1 MSWQLIESDTAL
13 ADVLAEAQQVD
24 SVVID
29 TEFMRRNTFFPEV
42 AVLQISFGGTA
53 WLIDPLAISDTSA
66 LAALLTD
73 PGVVKVLHSGSEDLE
88 VFQRWL
94 GVLPQP
100 LFDSQRAAA
109 LLDMGFGLGYG
120 ALVEAVCHV
129 ELEKGETRSD
139 WLQRPLTQSQCHYA
153 AQDVIYLHDIW
164 LSLSQKCREQNKYD
178 WVLADGEDAVAT
190 LASNGRDYYKRI
202 KSAWKL
208 DGRQLATLM
217 AICSWRED
225 TARERNKPRGWIIDD
240 KACLQLAQSAPASLS
255 EMKTSVDLPP
265 PAARRYGEHLLAL
278 LGEQR
283 DVSEDDLPQRLP
295 PPMSASQR
303 ELSKKL
309 KQRVRDIAATLEV
322 APEILLGSK
331 DYEMLLREAGG
342 EHPNWPRHWHGWR
355 EQLVVKPLLDY
366 LMEAAK

>member
-1 MSWQLIESDTAL
+1 MSWQLIESDAAL

-42 AVLQISFGGTA
+42 ALLQISFGGTA
-53 WLIDPLAISDTSA
+53 WLIDPLAISDTGG

-100 LFDSQRAAA
+100 LFDTQRAAA
-109 LLDMGFGLGYG
+109 LVDMGFGLGYG
-120 ALVEAVCHV
+120 ALVEAVCQV

-139 WLQRPLTQSQCHYA
+139 WLQRPLTESQCHYA

-164 LSLSQKCREQNKYD
+164 LSLSQKCREQDKYD

-208 DGRQLATLM
+208 DPRQLSSLV
-217 AICSWRED
+217 AICNWRED

-255 EMKTSVDLPP
+255 EMKASVELPP
-265 PAARRYGEHLLAL
+265 PAARRYGEHLLVL
-278 LGEQR
+278 LAEQR
-283 DVSEDDLPQRLP
+283 DVPVDDLPQRLP

-303 ELSKKL
+303 DLSKKL
-309 KQRVRDIAATLEV
+309 KQRVRDIALTLAV

-331 DYEMLLREAGG
+331 DYEVLLREAGG
-342 EHPNWPRHWHGWR
+342 EQPNWPRHWHGWR

-366 LMEAAK
+366 LAAAA